1 MRTILFLMRKE
12 YLQLFRDRQIRA
24 QILVL
29 PLVQLLLISNAATFQ
44 VRRTPMFVVD
54 EDRSTT
60 SARLVEHMTA
70 SGYFR
75 VAGASPS
82 EARADDALLRGAAT
96 IVLHVPADFEKELMR
111 TRAAPVQLVL
121 NAENGSTA
129 GVVQS
134 YAAEIIQRFAAEAG
148 AELRPTI
155 RGIGPAGTAA
165 IAAPVPGMARIETR
179 TRGWYNPDLRYSD
192 YMVPGILVVLV
203 TMSGTLL
210 AAMSIAREK
219 EIGTLEQLNVT
230 PITRTQF
237 IAGKL
242 APFWVLGMGQLT
254 VGLVAAKI
262 AFGIPMRGS
271 LLVVFASAGVYMVA
285 ALGVG
290 LFLSTLADT
299 QQQAQFVS
307 FFVLMLYLLMSGL
320 FTPIDSMPR
329 WAQIVAQFNPVT
341 HFIRIMRAVMM
352 KGAGFTEIATP
363 LAALAAYAVVMLA
376 IAVMRYHKTTA

>member
-1 MRTILFLMRKE
+1 
-12 YLQLFRDRQIRA
+12 
-24 QILVL
+24 
-29 PLVQLLLISNAATFQ
+29 
-44 VRRTPMFVVD
+44 
-54 EDRSTT
+54 
-60 SARLVEHMTA
+60 
-70 SGYFR
+70 
-75 VAGASPS
+75 
-82 EARADDALLRGAAT
+82 
-96 IVLHVPADFEKELMR
+96 
-111 TRAAPVQLVL
+111 
-121 NAENGSTA
+121 
-129 GVVQS
+129 
-134 YAAEIIQRFAAEAG
+134 
-148 AELRPTI
+148 
-155 RGIGPAGTAA
+155 
-165 IAAPVPGMARIETR
+165 
-179 TRGWYNPDLRYSD
+179 
-192 YMVPGILVVLV
+192 MVPGILVVLV

-242 APFWVLGMGQLT
+242 APFWILAMGQLT
-254 VGLVAAKI
+254 LGLIAAKMV
-262 AFGIPMRGS
+262 FHIPMRGS

-307 FFVLMLYLLMSGL
+307 FFVLMLYLLMSSL

-329 WAQIVAQFNPVT
+329 WAQVVAQFNPVT

-352 KGAGFTEIATP
+352 KGAGFGEIAAP
-363 LAALAAYAVVMLA
+363 LAALATYAAVMLT

>member
-1 MRTILFLMRKE
+1 MRTILFLIRKE
-12 YLQLFRDRQIRA
+12 YLQIFRDRQMVG
-24 QILVL
+24 QIMVL
-29 PLVQLLLISNAATFQ
+29 PLIQLLLISNAATFQ
-44 VRRTPMFVVD
+44 VRSSPMYVVD
-54 EDRSTT
+54 EDNTTT
-60 SARLVEHMTA
+60 SRELVAHMAA

-75 VAGASPS
+75 VAGASTS
-82 EARADDALLRGAAT
+82 EDLANEALLRGRASL
-96 IVLHVPADFEKELMR
+96 VLHVPASFEKDLLR
-111 TRAAPVQLVL
+111 TRTAPVQLVL
-121 NAENGSTA
+121 NAENGATA

-134 YAAEIIQRFAAEAG
+134 YAMEILSAYAAEAG
-148 AELRPTI
+148 RELRPTVRSV
-155 RGIGPAGTAA
+155 RGGPLAEPAPARGT
-165 IAAPVPGMARIETR
+165 ARIETR

-230 PITRTQF
+230 PITRAQF

-242 APFWVLGMGQLT
+242 APFWMLAMVQLSI
-254 VGLVAAKI
+254 GLVATRI
-262 AFGIPMRGS
+262 VFHIPMRGS
-271 LLVVFASAGVYMVA
+271 LLVVYASAAVYMLA

-320 FTPIDSMPR
+320 FTPIDSMPG
-329 WAQIVAQFNPVT
+329 WAQVVAQLNPVT
-341 HFIRIMRAVMM
+341 HFIRIMRAVLM
-352 KGAGFTEIATP
+352 KGAGFADVREP
-363 LAALAAYAVVMLA
+363 LLALVAYAAVVLA
-376 IAVMRYHKTTA
+376 VAVARYRKVTA